1 MPGTETPITL
11 TLPQDIAT
19 HLTAY
24 GENLSRSALEALA
37 LEAYREHKLSTSQLR
52 RLLGYRTR
60 MQVHAFLQVH
70 AFPKDHGVFL
80 HYTSDDLE
88 RDRQA
93 GDAILIPPA
102 A

>member
-1 MPGTETPITL
+1 MPGIETHITL
-11 TLPQDIAT
+11 TLPQDIAA
-19 HLTAY
+19 HLTAH

-37 LEAYREHKLSTSQLR
+37 LDAYREHELSTSQLR

-60 MQVHAFLQVH
+60 MQVHAFL
-70 AFPKDHGVFL
+70 KDNCVFL
-80 HYTSDDLE
+80 HYSVDDLA

-102 A
+102 V